1 MNQILVNKK
10 NNKKKYF
17 FKIQLIISIII
28 VLISIIIVFIN
39 YNKDEGL
46 ENISEIIDKNIK
58 LTNIYV
64 ADAKSNYHLYL
75 GKIVINKINLDYII
89 FNEYNDELLK
99 IAPCKFYGGRIG
111 EKGNICIAAH
121 NYNDNRFFS
130 RIAELKKKDEI
141 KLIDLEGKEY
151 QYIVYDNFEIDEN
164 DFSILKASKNY
175 DLTLLTCNNINKR
188 RVIIKAYMKE
198 YWKKYALVVKL

>member
-28 VLISIIIVFIN
+28 ALISIIIVFIN

-198 YWKKYALVVKL
+198 Y

>member
-28 VLISIIIVFIN
+28 ALISIIIVFIN

-64 ADAKSNYHLYL
+64 ADDKSNYHLYL

-198 YWKKYALVVKL
+198 Y

>member
-198 YWKKYALVVKL
+198 Y